1 MPQKHFEKMRTKFRE
16 ILKLKGSP
24 HAIALGVAVGFFWN
38 FIPSIGI
45 GPFLSMGLAR
55 LIRGS
60 AVAAL
65 TANLAT
71 GFFIP
76 VFYSMNM
83 ITGRFLQG
91 DKVKTVEIEESLQE
105 SLQES
110 IVKIE
115 EIVEQPASYF
125 YLDKIQDFTADFLI
139 GALVNAF
146 IGATLIYFVI
156 WVILNRRYKTR
167 KHRECTDTNW
177 GGSDV

>member
-1 MPQKHFEKMRTKFRE
+1 MRTKFRE

-24 HAIALGVAVGFFWN
+24 HSIALGVAVGFFWN

-91 DKVKTVEIEESLQE
+91 DKVQSVEIEETLQE

-139 GALVNAF
+139 GALVNAI
-146 IGATLIYFVI
+146 IGATFMYFVF
-156 WVILNRRYKTR
+156 WFALNRRHKVR
-167 KHRECTDTNW
+167 KHKECADTNW